1 MAKSKVTTD
10 DSKSLSIIF
19 LRVVGLQRISAT
31 PVEIEFPTEGGV
43 KFIEGKNSQGKTSC
57 LKGLEFAIVGKTAL
71 SEQPIHTGLDQA
83 SVEIGLSNGRRI
95 IRHIKRKGDTEY
107 TTSLELIGADGE
119 KFQSAESTVREWLG
133 DPGISLDPLA
143 FGRMEPKKRRA
154 LLALLIGFDLAQSE
168 ADERLAEQ
176 KRRVHSSIHER
187 AKLNFDKL
195 DKDPSTAL
203 PTSKPEIVDIGGLTT
218 EMNAAH
224 EHNEKVRRAQ
234 ADAEQS
240 LNNLLGDER
249 RHKEEHNKLETEV
262 HELEEQIKTL
272 QTRISDRK
280 QRMEV
285 IHNELPII
293 TEQIK
298 CAHTSVEEAN
308 ALELTDT
315 APIQKKIEDISELNK
330 AAFDYENILE
340 RRKAVSDSWKQ
351 EDEERKRLTAAVEK
365 VRAIRIKA
373 LQDAIFPVEGLGFG
387 EEDCTF
393 NGLDFEQ
400 ASQSEQIKVGLG
412 IAMAQNPTL
421 KFITS
426 YDGSLLDED
435 NIKVVDEMTRGR
447 GFTLAM
453 EDVQNKPTD
462 RLNSVFIQDGMLLEP
477 AGE

>member
-1 MAKSKVTTD
+1 MAKAKAQTGD
-10 DSKSLSIIF
+10 DKSLSIIF
-19 LRVVGLQRISAT
+19 LRVIGLQRISAT
-31 PVEIEFPTEGGV
+31 PVEIEFPKDGGV

-57 LKGLEFAIVGKTAL
+57 LKGLEFAIVGKSAL
-71 SEQPIHTGLDQA
+71 SEQPINTGLDQA

-95 IRHIKRKGDTEY
+95 IRHIKRKGDAEY

-133 DPGISLDPLA
+133 DPGVSLDPLA

-154 LLALLIGFDLAQSE
+154 LLALLIGFDISQSE

-176 KRRVHSSIHER
+176 KRRTHSQVHER

-195 DKDPSTAL
+195 DKDPATAL
-203 PTSKPEIVDIGGLTT
+203 PAQKPEVVDIGGLTKQI
-218 EMNAAH
+218 
-224 EHNEKVRRAQ
+224 NEAIAQ
-234 ADAEQS
+234 NEQTREAQRKASETHTARLAD
-240 LNNLLGDER
+240 LNNTKAAADR
-249 RHKEEHNKLETEV
+249 RQLDNISLQNQIA
-262 HELEEQIKTL
+262 ELEAKLKEGQDAL
-272 QTRISDRK
+272 QKLSDAIP
-280 QRMEV
+280 QM
-285 IHNELPII
+285 
-293 TEQIK
+293 
-298 CAHTSVEEAN
+298 EAN
-308 ALELTDT
+308 VAAAEDEVSAANDLPWVDT

-330 AAFDYENILE
+330 AAYDYENLLE
-340 RRKAVSDSWKQ
+340 RRKAVIDSWKQ
-351 EDEERKRLTAAVEK
+351 ESQERERLTAAVEK
-365 VRAIRIKA
+365 VRAERTKA

-435 NIKVVDEMTRGR
+435 NLKVVDEMTRGR
-447 GFTLAM
+447 GFTLAL
-453 EDVQNKPTD
+453 EDVQNKPTNRD
-462 RLNSVFIQDGMLLEP
+462 NSVFIEDG
-477 AGE
+477 AVKADA